1 VILFPLECVVM
12 SRKHLPRFA
21 VLGSIVVLISSLALA
36 GCDSSST
43 TAEAAPDS
51 AAPAATVVDVS
62 VVKASVGA
70 IESALEIS
78 GTLTPRSR
86 VAVKPKLPGTIER
99 MLVDIGDAV
108 KVGQTIATIDRREI
122 DAQADAAVAAVAV
135 ATAALESAEA
145 TLANAVLEHD
155 RAKNLFEKGALPRQ
169 RLDSAQT
176 SHRASVAQRDLA
188 TANLAQANAALR
200 RAREVQRDTTITSP
214 VTGFVVER
222 NYDAGAIPGDK
233 PIVVVADLREMK
245 LEAGVSEVEAGRL
258 KPGMKAVIAVQAKPG
273 ETFFGQL
280 AAISP
285 EVDERNRHFKIDV
298 RVPNGGNA
306 LLSGMY
312 ATARIIEATSANAI
326 VLPKEAVT
334 TRDGRR
340 GVQKVQGD
348 TVTFVEVAE
357 GLSDGARVQIAKGLA
372 AGDTVLADARR
383 PIAAGAKVRGIE
395 SR

>member
-1 VILFPLECVVM
+1 MFLLECVVM
-12 SRKHLPRFA
+12 SRSHFPRLT
-21 VLGSIVVLISSLALA
+21 VIGSVVVLSSSLFLA

-43 TAEAAPDS
+43 SAQAAPEAAAS
-51 AAPAATVVDVS
+51 TATVVDVS

-108 KVGQTIATIDRREI
+108 TMGQTIATIDRREI

-155 RAKNLFEKGALPRQ
+155 RAKNLFERGALPRQ
-169 RLDSAQT
+169 RLDTAQT
-176 SHRASVAQRDLA
+176 AHRATVAQRDLA

-200 RAREVQRDTTITSP
+200 RTREVQRDTTVTSP

-258 KPGMKAVIAVQAKPG
+258 RTGMKAVVSVQAKPG
-273 ETFFGQL
+273 ETFNGQL
-280 AAISP
+280 AGISP

-298 RVPNGGNA
+298 RVPNGGRA

-312 ATARIIEATSANAI
+312 ATARIIEATAATA
-326 VLPKEAVT
+326 VVVPKEAVT
-334 TRDGRR
+334 TRNGKR

-348 TVTFVEVAE
+348 SVSFVEVTE
-357 GLSDGARVQIAKGLA
+357 GLSDGTRVQITRGLA
-372 AGDTVLADARR
+372 AGDVVFADARR
-383 PIAAGAKVRGIE
+383 PIADGAKVRGIE
-395 SR
+395 PR

>member
-1 VILFPLECVVM
+1 M
-12 SRKHLPRFA
+12 SRSQSSRFVVVGSF
-21 VLGSIVVLISSLALA
+21 VLASSLAMA
-36 GCDSSST
+36 GCNSSST
-43 TAEAAPDS
+43 TAEAAPDTT
-51 AAPAATVVDVS
+51 APAATVVDVS
-62 VVKASVGA
+62 VVKATAGT

-108 KVGQTIATIDRREI
+108 TMGQTIATIDRREI

-135 ATAALESAEA
+135 ATASLESAEA
-145 TLANAVLEHD
+145 QLANAVLEHD

-169 RLDSAQT
+169 RLDAAQT
-176 SHRASVAQRDLA
+176 AHRATVAQRDLA

-200 RAREVQRDTTITSP
+200 RTREVQRDTTITSP

-258 KPGMKAVIAVQAKPG
+258 RPGMKAVIAVQAKPG

-298 RVPNGGNA
+298 RVPNGGRA

-312 ATARIIEATSANAI
+312 ATARIIEATSAANA
-326 VLPKEAVT
+326 VMVPKEAVT
-334 TRDGRR
+334 TRDGKR

-348 TVTFVEVAE
+348 TVTFVEVTE
-357 GLSDGARVQIAKGLA
+357 GLSDGARVQIVKGLA
-372 AGDTVLADARR
+372 AGDTVFADARR
-383 PIAAGAKVRGIE
+383 PIAPGAKVRGIE